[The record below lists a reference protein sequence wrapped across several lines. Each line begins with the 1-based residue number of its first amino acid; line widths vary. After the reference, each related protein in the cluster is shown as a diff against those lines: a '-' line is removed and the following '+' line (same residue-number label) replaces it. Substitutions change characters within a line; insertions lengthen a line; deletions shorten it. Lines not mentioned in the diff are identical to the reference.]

1 MSVRLLYFASLR
13 EHLGR
18 GEERRELPPNLTRV
32 GELKNWLV
40 NQEGYAA
47 LAATPNLRF
56 AVNQE
61 MAEAATPVRDGD
73 EIAFFP
79 PVTGG

>member
-18 GEERRELPPNLTRV
+18 GEERRELPEHVKTVGDVKAWLV
-32 GELKNWLV
+32 GE
-40 NQEGYAA
+40 GDRA
-47 LAATPNLRF
+47 LSSTPGLRF

-61 MAEAATPVRDGD
+61 IAEAATPVRDGD